1 MEEQVTEVEQEVI
14 MTINNPRSTS
24 VATIMACWF
33 GLLKNNREIFPNGKR
48 EFAQRDQVFPLV
60 FVNCLLL
67 VHENK

>member
-33 GLLKNNREIFPNGKR
+33 GLLKNNREIKSHVYGKR
-48 EFAQRDQVFPLV
+48 QIQADNFSE
-60 FVNCLLL
+60 
-67 VHENK
+67 

>member
-33 GLLKNNREIFPNGKR
+33 GLLKNNSGAPRARAAEPH
-48 EFAQRDQVFPLV
+48 
-60 FVNCLLL
+60 C
-67 VHENK
+67 

>member
-33 GLLKNNREIFPNGKR
+33 GLLTNNREIKIHAYAKR
-48 EFAQRDQVFPLV
+48 QT
-60 FVNCLLL
+60 
-67 VHENK
+67 